1 MTPVLPLPVA
11 ALLLACLLAQQ
22 VLSVE
27 LGGSAGT
34 SILLLPLLALAVLL
48 WKTVPLVLAKR
59 SQ

>member
-1 MTPVLPLPVA
+1 LTAVLPLPVA